1 MAHLLD
7 VTKKQRGIYI
17 ALIFKQR
24 FHRFIKVRGN
34 TVPDRILVT
43 AKNIFK
49 FSAFAMISQ
58 KEERSKSLI
67 SKVLVDWGDMD
78 MMARFI
84 REHAIAVKLITGN
97 CQRNLGNIRT
107 KKDILK
113 NREWYI

>member
-1 MAHLLD
+1 MAKIWMAHLLD

-49 FSAFAMISQ
+49 FSAFA
-58 KEERSKSLI
+58 
-67 SKVLVDWGDMD
+67 VGGV
-78 MMARFI
+78 
-84 REHAIAVKLITGN
+84 AVPY
-97 CQRNLGNIRT
+97 CVAAALGR
-107 KKDILK
+107 
-113 NREWYI
+113 